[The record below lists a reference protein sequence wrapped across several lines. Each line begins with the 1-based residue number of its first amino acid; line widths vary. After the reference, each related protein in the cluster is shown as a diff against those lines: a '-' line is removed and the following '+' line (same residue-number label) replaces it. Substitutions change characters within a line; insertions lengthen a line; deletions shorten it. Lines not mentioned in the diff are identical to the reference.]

1 MKNNKICF
9 ITTGNIKYIATA
21 KRAIG
26 MANPLQ
32 ALGWD
37 VHIIMEDVPENRH
50 RVQLECNSSIH
61 IHYFSSC
68 SAFKEIQKKNAIIKK
83 ISPDYVYICAFVF
96 RNIVSVTKRCK
107 KLIEHSELQSK
118 MNKWNISNIRFYVL
132 EYFSILYS
140 DGILNASKYL
150 QNLYASRS
158 KKMRIKK
165 PMLYFPYAYNKDICT
180 HTSKNYIYK
189 KNSEDK
195 YFLYI
200 GSLTSNYGCFTLIK
214 AFEILHQKHYGLKL
228 LLIGKGSAYND
239 IITYINNNHLN
250 DFIYVPGYIE
260 EEDIPAY
267 FSFVDAFLS
276 PMNNTIQDWAR
287 CPSKLYMYLPYKK
300 PIITCRIGEPYETL
314 GENGIYYEPSNV
326 NSLVKTIQSMVVKDI
341 WFLNIDATKHEWT
354 TRANEFHQ
362 WINQTFLI

>member
-1 MKNNKICF
+1 
-9 ITTGNIKYIATA
+9 
-21 KRAIG
+21 
-26 MANPLQ
+26 
-32 ALGWD
+32 
-37 VHIIMEDVPENRH
+37 
-50 RVQLECNSSIH
+50 
-61 IHYFSSC
+61 
-68 SAFKEIQKKNAIIKK
+68 
-83 ISPDYVYICAFVF
+83 
-96 RNIVSVTKRCK
+96 
-107 KLIEHSELQSK
+107 
-118 MNKWNISNIRFYVL
+118 
-132 EYFSILYS
+132 
-140 DGILNASKYL
+140 
-150 QNLYASRS
+150 
-158 KKMRIKK
+158 MRI
-165 PMLYFPYAYNKDICT
+165 N
-180 HTSKNYIYK
+180 TSNCRQCIQTECKQTFVNAFLFFINIQRKNDIYK

-214 AFEILHQKHYGLKL
+214 AFEILHQKHNGLKL

-267 FSFVDAFLS
+267 FSFADAFLS

-326 NSLVKTIQSMVVKDI
+326 NSLVETIQGMVMKDI

-362 WINQTFLI
+362 WINQTF